1 MRHRKV
7 GKLTDSLWYLGREE
21 TGVYLME
28 CRNEAMLISGGMGYI
43 LPDVLAQMKAF
54 GIDAAK
60 ISKALILHA
69 HFDHVGI
76 IPWFKRTWP
85 GIEILASARAWEL
98 LKMPKAIQTINS
110 FSRMVNERMGLSE
123 SLAGYDFLWRDDLAG
138 STVSEGDRI
147 DLGGL
152 SVEILETPG
161 HSSCSVSA
169 YEPSLQAL
177 FPSDAGGIPL
187 EDVIIPLGNSNFT
200 QFQESLAKLASL
212 PVSFFCADHYGY
224 ITGSEAVGF
233 IAQTIEAAKQFRMT
247 MEDSLQKYGDTAPAA
262 RHLTEEIYRRHP
274 DYFMS
279 PEVTEM
285 ILGQMFRHIAKKMV
299 RH

>member
-1 MRHRKV
+1 VRHRSV

-28 CRNEAMLISGGMGYI
+28 CGDEAVLISGGMCYI

-60 ISKALILHA
+60 IRKVLILHA

-85 GIEILASARAWEL
+85 KIEILASARAWEL
-98 LKMPKAIQTINS
+98 LGMPKAIGTINT
-110 FSRMVNERMGLSE
+110 FSRMVSERMGLSE
-123 SLAGYDFLWRDDLAG
+123 RLAGYDFLWRDDMTG
-138 STVSEGDRI
+138 STVSDGDHI
-147 DLGGL
+147 ELGDL
-152 SVEILETPG
+152 SVQILETPG

-169 YEPSLQAL
+169 YEASLQAL
-177 FPSDAGGIPL
+177 FPSDAGGMPL
-187 EDVIIPLGNSNFT
+187 EDIIIPLGNSNFT
-200 QFQESLAKLASL
+200 QFQESLAKMASL
-212 PVSFFCADHYGY
+212 PVSFLCADHYGY
-224 ITGSEAVGF
+224 VTGSEAGGF
-233 IAQTIEAAKQFRMT
+233 IAQTIETAKQFRAA
-247 MEDSLQKYGDTAPAA
+247 MEASFQKYGDTVPAA
-262 RHLTEEIYRRHP
+262 RHLTDEIYRRHP

-285 ILGQMFRHIAKKMV
+285 ILGQMFRHIAKMKAGV
-299 RH
+299 

>member
-7 GKLTDSLWYLGREE
+7 GKLAESLWYLGREE

-28 CRNEAMLISGGMGYI
+28 GRKGSMLISGGMTYI

-60 ISKALILHA
+60 IRQALILHA

-85 GIEILASARAWEL
+85 EIEILASARAWEL
-98 LKMPKAIQTINS
+98 LGMPKAIQTINT
-110 FSRMVNERMGLSE
+110 FSHRVTERMGLSE
-123 SLAGYDFLWRDDLAG
+123 RLAGYDFLWRDDMTG
-138 STVSEGDRI
+138 STVSEGDRM
-147 DLGGL
+147 DLGEL
-152 SVEILETPG
+152 NIQILETPG

-169 YEPSLQAL
+169 YEASLQAL
-177 FPSDAGGIPL
+177 FPSDAGGMPL

-200 QFQESLAKLASL
+200 QFQESLAKLAPL

-224 ITGSEAVGF
+224 ITGSEAGGF
-233 IAQTIEAAKQFRMT
+233 IAQTIEAAKQFRT
-247 MEDSLQKYGDTAPAA
+247 AMEDSLQKYGDTALAA
-262 RHLTEEIYRRHP
+262 RQLTNEIYGSHP

-285 ILGQMFRHIAKKMV
+285 ILGQMFRHLAKKLAGS
-299 RH
+299 